1 MWIASCCTHTEFARL
16 GRERQSWPELTI
28 LAGHVIARCYRPRRP
43 GTLSEGLSVNRRAW
57 NHHRS
62 ATRRIIT
69 HHSSVFCFV
78 CLINHHWSSVISD
91 AHQINPSTSDLR
103 SRNCARQVGLE
114 RRSGYREVLS
124 SRYRCR
130 WLSLRFV
137 QCKEMRSTVRC
148 PNTSGLVSSQ
158 WIHLEARHISFDRT

>member
-1 MWIASCCTHTEFARL
+1 MSSRVVIGL
-16 GRERQSWPELTI
+16 GVLGLYLRDSRWT
-28 LAGHVIARCYRPRRP
+28 AGP
-43 GTLSEGLSVNRRAW
+43 GTIIDRRLVASS
-57 NHHRS
+57 R
-62 ATRRIIT
+62 IT
-69 HHSSVFCFV
+69 HQCFF
-78 CLINHHWSSVISD
+78 CLISHHWSSVISD

-158 WIHLEARHISFDRT
+158 WIHLEARHISFDRTWTFSRL